1 MSGRFGKYGIG
12 LKCGFRFGD
21 NVILKI
27 QTKTK
32 SSKAMIT
39 ATLNYAFMRST
50 HSWNFPVE
58 NEAINHSL
66 FSESEAD
73 SVPETANLCPI
84 GCHGTCIRIENVPQE
99 FWIEYFDINEARQ
112 LKSKEKFQ
120 KLCSAIAEKYYFYHS
135 GMKLIVDS
143 LSKSGQ
149 TLKDWT
155 GESSSIKISI
165 KGVIFSDGHDCLS
178 LEQLDS
184 KQNEVLR
191 WAETMKGEA
200 DSDED
205 SEEND
210 AQPSHVL
217 DFEIYDPDSPG
228 VAGKV
233 QVRK

>member
-73 SVPETANLCPI
+73 SVAESANLCPI

-112 LKSKEKFQ
+112 LKSKENFKNFARP
-120 KLCSAIAEKYYFYHS
+120 L
-135 GMKLIVDS
+135 L
-143 LSKSGQ
+143 KS
-149 TLKDWT
+149 T
-155 GESSSIKISI
+155 
-165 KGVIFSDGHDCLS
+165 IFII
-178 LEQLDS
+178 Q
-184 KQNEVLR
+184 
-191 WAETMKGEA
+191 A
-200 DSDED
+200 
-205 SEEND
+205 
-210 AQPSHVL
+210 
-217 DFEIYDPDSPG
+217 
-228 VAGKV
+228 
-233 QVRK
+233 